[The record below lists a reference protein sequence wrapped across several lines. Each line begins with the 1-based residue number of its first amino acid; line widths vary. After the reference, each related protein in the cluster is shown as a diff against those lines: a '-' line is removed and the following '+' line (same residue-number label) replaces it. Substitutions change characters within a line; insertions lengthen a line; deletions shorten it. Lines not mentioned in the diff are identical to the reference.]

1 MSFDLTDL
9 IFNSVS
15 FFSLLYIRM
24 KEWKNRIMMNDE
36 LWMMNEERGARNQI
50 DKIKRFIIDP
60 IEWIVPALFS
70 TDGILIKQ

>member
-1 MSFDLTDL
+1 
-9 IFNSVS
+9 
-15 FFSLLYIRM
+15 
-24 KEWKNRIMMNDE
+24 
-36 LWMMNEERGARNQI
+36 MMNEERGARNQI